1 MLRDLE
7 LKRKYRSGTDDF
19 VRDFFAPCLGCARRY
34 DRAVGFYSSGALS
47 TAADG
52 LAEFVEGGGM
62 MRLVA
67 SPHLGERDLGA
78 IVAGYRR
85 RDEEITRTVTAALT
99 VAYPDAAVERLA
111 VLGRLVAEGRLEIKL
126 AVVKREDGTGGIYH
140 EKLGMFEDGA
150 GDRVAFFGSANE
162 SKGGMRSNFES
173 FMVFRSWVEAEA
185 ADLGSI
191 GTDVEDLWADR
202 TPNLAVFAF
211 PDAAAEALVRAG
223 GPGARRPQAPPP
235 PPSEPSPPTPPP
247 PTAPPPTPPE
257 PTIPSQLELRDYQ
270 HQAILAWLR
279 NDARGILEMATGT
292 GKTYTALAA
301 ATRLQQHRGEAGKA
315 VLCVVVCPYQHL
327 VRQWAD
333 AVREFGV
340 EPVLC
345 YRSADRWRGAL
356 AERIH
361 ALKSGT
367 AKFALAIA
375 TNSTFTAGPFGAMAA
390 EFPRHTLLIADEAHN
405 LGSPKGREALTDS
418 YRYRLALSATPERA
432 YDEEGTDFVESYF
445 GGTVFSYGLEAAIES
460 GALTPYD
467 YFPHVVELE
476 DEELDAYLE
485 LTAKIAKLS
494 HSNDE
499 AIVEGPLLAL
509 LIKRARIIAGARGK
523 LSALAEAVRPL
534 VDTTHNL
541 FYCGDGT
548 IDAGEVTAE
557 RQLDAV
563 VRLLG
568 SNLGMAVQSYTHE
581 NFAEERDV
589 LRERFGA
596 GDLQGLVAIR
606 CLDEGVDIPE
616 TRRAFI
622 LASSTNPRQFVQR
635 RGRVLR
641 RAPGKDSA
649 EIHDFLV
656 LPPAGSVEAGLWE
669 TERRLV
675 ERELNRIALF
685 AQLARNGLQALHSL
699 AEVRERYELL
709 HIG

>member
-7 LKRKYRSGTDDF
+7 FKRKYRSDRDNF
-19 VRDFFAPCLGCARRY
+19 VRDFFVPCLSCARRY
-34 DRAVGFYSSGALS
+34 DRAVGFYSSAALS
-47 TAADG
+47 TAANG
-52 LAEFVEGGGM
+52 LAEFVAGGGK

-67 SPHLGERDLGA
+67 SPQLGEGDLRA
-78 IVAGYRR
+78 IVEGYER
-85 RDEEITRTVTAALT
+85 RDREITRTVTAVLT
-99 VAYPDAAVERLA
+99 VAYPDAAAERLA
-111 VLGRLVAEGRLEIKL
+111 VLGRLVAEERLEIKL
-126 AVVKREDGTGGIYH
+126 AAVRQEDGTAGIYH
-140 EKLGMFEDGA
+140 EKLGLFEDEA
-150 GDRVAFFGSANE
+150 GDSVAFFGSANE
-162 SKGGMRSNFES
+162 SKGGLRANFES
-173 FMVFRSWVEAEA
+173 FLVFRSWVEADVSDVESIR
-185 ADLGSI
+185 ADF
-191 GTDVEDLWADR
+191 EDLWVNR
-202 TPNLAVFAF
+202 TPNLEVFSF
-211 PDAAAEALVRAG
+211 PEAAAEAL
-223 GPGARRPQAPPP
+223 ARHWSPAPSRRREPEGRKEPP
-235 PPSEPSPPTPPP
+235 PPSLLSGREPHLP
-247 PTAPPPTPPE
+247 AA
-257 PTIPSQLELRDYQ
+257 LELRDYQ
-270 HQAILAWLR
+270 RDAILAWLR
-279 NDARGILEMATGT
+279 NDARGILQMATGT

-301 ATRLQQHRGEAGKA
+301 AIRLQQHRAANEKSL
-315 VLCVVVCPYQHL
+315 LCVVVCPYQHL

-333 AVREFGV
+333 VAREF
-340 EPVLC
+340 EIDPVLC
-345 YRSADRWRGAL
+345 YHSATTWRDAL
-356 AERIH
+356 GGRVH
-361 ALKSGT
+361 ALKAGS
-367 AKFALAIA
+367 AKFVMAIV
-375 TNSTFTAGPFGAMAA
+375 TNSTFVGEPFRAMAA

-405 LGSPKGREALTDS
+405 LGSAMGRQALTDS
-418 YRYRLALSATPERA
+418 YRYRIALSATPERA
-432 YDEEGTDFVESYF
+432 YDEEGSEFVDSYF

-494 HSNDE
+494 HFADE
-499 AIVEGPLLAL
+499 SVLEGPLRTL
-509 LIKRARIIAGARGK
+509 LVKRARIVASARGK

-534 VDTTHNL
+534 VNTTHNL

-548 IDAGEVTAE
+548 IDAGEVAAE

-581 NFAEERDV
+581 NFAEERDL
-589 LRERFGA
+589 LRERFAA

-641 RAPGKDSA
+641 SAPGKDSA

-656 LPPAGSVEAGLWE
+656 LPPAGSVEEELWG

-675 ERELNRIALF
+675 ERELKRIALF
-685 AQLARNGLQALHSL
+685 AQLARNGLTALHSL